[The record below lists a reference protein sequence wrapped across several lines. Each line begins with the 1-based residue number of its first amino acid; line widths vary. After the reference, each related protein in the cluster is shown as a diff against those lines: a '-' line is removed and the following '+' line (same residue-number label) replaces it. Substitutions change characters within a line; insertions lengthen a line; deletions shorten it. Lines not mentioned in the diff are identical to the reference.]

1 MADDALQTHVLTRPP
16 RETHASCSQ
25 QRFVLSA
32 HPFCFTP
39 RLFQAEREP
48 DISSLLLSPAQD
60 QALCQALTTAR
71 LPPSQKARLARIRV
85 AKTGSSNAYLHS
97 KRNGLLNE
105 ALELTVSAETTPPST
120 EFEKLSIPTPLPR
133 LPPLLSPLPPNCSLS
148 AVAAAH
154 TAWRSAVIML
164 MYCMCRVEGQLESSC
179 KIGWEEKSFL
189 GLLLELGKDV
199 AFQQ

>member
-1 MADDALQTHVLTRPP
+1 MRSRHTYSPDPRDRPARAVLNSALSSPRTPSVSPPGFFRQSENLTCPP
-16 RETHASCSQ
+16 SCYR
-25 QRFVLSA
+25 QRRTG
-32 HPFCFTP
+32 H
-39 RLFQAEREP
+39 
-48 DISSLLLSPAQD
+48 
-60 QALCQALTTAR
+60 ALCQALTTAR

-120 EFEKLSIPTPLPR
+120 EFEELSIPTPLPG

-148 AVAAAH
+148 SVAAAH

-179 KIGWEEKSFL
+179 KIGWEERSFL